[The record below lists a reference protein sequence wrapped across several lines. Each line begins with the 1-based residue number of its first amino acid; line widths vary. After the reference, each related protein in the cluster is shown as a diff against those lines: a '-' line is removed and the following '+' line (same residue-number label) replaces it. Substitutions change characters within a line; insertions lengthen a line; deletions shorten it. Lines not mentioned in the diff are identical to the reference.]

1 MRQRLLTENHR
12 PENALLHVNDLDTRF
27 IVREGV
33 VRAVNGVSLTLNK
46 GETLGVVGESGC
58 GKSVMALSILR
69 LLPVP
74 PAQVTGGPVWFQGTD
89 LLALSEREMRRI
101 RGNKISMIFQ
111 EPMTSLTPV
120 LTIGRQMREVFIL
133 HQRVRSREAD
143 RKVIE
148 MLDLVQIP
156 EPQKRIEQYP
166 HELSGGMRQRVMI
179 AMALSCDPMVLIAD
193 EPTTAL
199 DVTIQ
204 AQILDLINE
213 LKKKTGTAV
222 IMITHDLG
230 VVAETVQRVMVMYA
244 GKTVEEASVKSIFNN
259 PLHPYT
265 RGLLGALP
273 RRGRNRRGPD
283 QQRLNEI
290 PGLVPSL
297 KELPS
302 GCCFAPRCFLARQA
316 CYEDVPI
323 LEEKEPVHWVAC
335 WEIRSRKGACS

>member
-1 MRQRLLTENHR
+1 MTPNDRD
-12 PENALLHVNDLDTRF
+12 ENALLHVNALDTRF
-27 IVREGV
+27 ITREGV
-33 VRAVNGVSLTLNK
+33 VRAVDGVSLTLNK

-69 LLPVP
+69 LLPTP
-74 PAQVTGGPVWFQGTD
+74 PAQVLGGPIWFQGAD
-89 LLALSEREMRRI
+89 LLTLSEREMRRI

-120 LTIGRQMREVFIL
+120 LTIGRQMREVFML
-133 HQRVRSREAD
+133 HQHLRSREAN

-156 EPQKRIEQYP
+156 EPQKSIEQYP

-179 AMALSCDPMVLIAD
+179 AMALSCDPMILIAD

-204 AQILDLINE
+204 AQILDLMND

-230 VVAETVQRVMVMYA
+230 VIAETAQRVMVMYA
-244 GKTVEEASVKSIFNN
+244 GMPVEEASVMEIFNN

-265 RGLLGALP
+265 RGLLGSLP
-273 RRGRNRRGPD
+273 RLGRDRRGPD
-283 QQRLNEI
+283 QRRLTEI
-290 PGLVPSL
+290 PGMVPSL

-302 GCCFAPRCFLARQA
+302 GCCFAPRCFLAKQA
-316 CYEDVPI
+316 CYREVPL
-323 LEEKEPVHWVAC
+323 LEEKEAAHRVAC
-335 WEIRSRKGACS
+335 WEIGCKMGANP